1 MSVPATPSSRPL
13 PQPGIPLPL
22 RFFDC
27 VLVLAFLPFALLA
40 GLPTIGAVGGVLLWL
55 VQRGIGVALDTYA
68 AGQEDFR
75 RQTAVTFVSG
85 MLRPLLMGITIL
97 ALGGVGARED
107 GLTAALIVLVAFTVY
122 MTIAFIF
129 RPQRNAST

>member
-1 MSVPATPSSRPL
+1 MSVPATPSPRPL
-13 PQPGIPLPL
+13 PQTGIPLPL

-40 GLPTIGAVGGVLLWL
+40 GLPVIGAVGGVALWL
-55 VQRGIGVALDTYA
+55 GQRALGA
-68 AGQEDFR
+68 AIERSAASQEDFR
-75 RQTAVTFVSG
+75 RQTALTFASG

-97 ALGGVGARED
+97 ALGGLGERQD

-122 MTIAFIF
+122 MAIAFIF

>member
-1 MSVPATPSSRPL
+1 MSARANPS
-13 PQPGIPLPL
+13 PQPVSATGVPLVL

-40 GLPTIGAVGGVLLWL
+40 GLPTLGAVGGALLWI
-55 VQRGIGVALDTYA
+55 VQRALGVALDQHA
-68 AGQEDFR
+68 AAQTDFR
-75 RQTAVTFVSG
+75 RQTALTFAGG

-97 ALGGVGARED
+97 ALGGLGERED

-122 MTIAFIF
+122 MTIAIIF
-129 RPQRNAST
+129 RPQRTASS

>member
-1 MSVPATPSSRPL
+1 MSARANPPVPAS
-13 PQPGIPLPL
+13 GIPLAL
-22 RFFDC
+22 RYFDC
-27 VLVLAFLPFALLA
+27 VLVIAFLPFALLA
-40 GLPTIGAVGGVLLWL
+40 GLPTLGAVGGVLLWL
-55 VQRGIGVALDTYA
+55 VQRALGVALDGFA
-68 AGQEDFR
+68 AAQEDFR
-75 RQTAVTFVSG
+75 RQTALTFAGG

-97 ALGGVGARED
+97 ALGGLGERED

>member
-1 MSVPATPSSRPL
+1 MSVPASPSSRPL
-13 PQPGIPLPL
+13 PQTGVPLPL

-40 GLPTIGAVGGVLLWL
+40 GLPTVGAVGGVILWL
-55 VQRGIGVALDTYA
+55 VQRGLGVVIDNQA
-68 AGQEDFR
+68 AAQEDFR
-75 RQTAVTFVSG
+75 RQTAFTFASG

-97 ALGGVGARED
+97 ALGGLGERED

-122 MTIAFIF
+122 MAIQIIF
-129 RPQRNAST
+129 RPQRTPST

>member
-1 MSVPATPSSRPL
+1 MSVPATHSSSAP
-13 PQPGIPLPL
+13 IPFVL

-40 GLPTIGAVGGVLLWL
+40 GLPTVGAVGGVLLWL
-55 VQRGIGVALDTYA
+55 VQRGLGVALDTYA

-97 ALGGVGARED
+97 ALGGLGARED

-122 MTIAFIF
+122 MILSIIF
-129 RPQRNAST
+129 RPQRDPSA

>member
-1 MSVPATPSSRPL
+1 MTAS
-13 PQPGIPLPL
+13 GIPLTL
-22 RFFDC
+22 RYFDC
-27 VLVLAFLPFALLA
+27 VLVIAFLPFALLA
-40 GLPTIGAVGGVLLWL
+40 GLPAIGSIGGVVLWL
-55 VQRGIGVALDTYA
+55 VQRALGAGIEGYA
-68 AGQEDFR
+68 ARQEDFR
-75 RQTAVTFVSG
+75 RQTALTFAGG

-97 ALGGVGARED
+97 ALGGVGERED

>member
-40 GLPTIGAVGGVLLWL
+40 GLPTIGAVGGVVLWL
-55 VQRGIGVALDTYA
+55 VTRALGVATETYA
-68 AGQEDFR
+68 ARQEDFR
-75 RQTAVTFVSG
+75 RQTALTFAGG

-97 ALGGVGARED
+97 ALGGLGERED

-122 MTIAFIF
+122 MILSIIF
-129 RPQRNAST
+129 RPQRNPSA